1 MVGKVGGMT
10 KAEREYLSRVAALG
24 CIICGAPASI
34 HHVRRYGETRK
45 HSKIV
50 PLCHSHHQ
58 GAEGIH
64 TLGKREFE
72 RRYMTQD
79 AMLAAVARS
88 LQQKSIEQ

>member
-1 MVGKVGGMT
+1 MT
-10 KAEREYLSRVAALG
+10 AAEREYLSRVAALG

-50 PLCHSHHQ
+50 PLCHRHHQ
-58 GAEGIH
+58 GAAGIH

-72 RRYMTQD
+72 RLFMTQD
-79 AMLAAVARS
+79 AMLKETQRR
-88 LQQKSIEQ
+88 LQGET